1 MSDSE
6 HSFLP
11 FNVAIAANRLVLD
24 ASAVIALRLMRIA
37 EGGSDA
43 MTEAERMVVEKAP
56 SFARAGVQAAD
67 TAMKMLNQPA
77 MVMDPVTFSMR
88 VAESWI
94 DSVGSVARSNV
105 NRLTR
110 A

>member
-1 MSDSE
+1 MSESF

-11 FNVAIAANRLVLD
+11 LNVAIAANRLVLD

-43 MTEAERMVVEKAP
+43 AHEAERMVAEKGP
-56 SFARAGVQAAD
+56 SFARAGAQAAD
-67 TAMKMLNQPA
+67 TAMQMLNQPA
-77 MVMDPVTFSMR
+77 MMLDPVTFSMR
-88 VAESWI
+88 VAETWI

>member
-1 MSDSE
+1 MSESV

-11 FNVAIAANRLVLD
+11 LNVAIAANRLVLD

-43 MTEAERMVVEKAP
+43 VHEAERMVSEKGP

-77 MVMDPVTFSMR
+77 MVMDPMTFSMR
-88 VAESWI
+88 VAETWI

>member
-1 MSDSE
+1 MSESAS
-6 HSFLP
+6 SFLP
-11 FNVAIAANRLVLD
+11 LNVAIAANRLVLD
-24 ASAVIALRLMRIA
+24 ASTVIALRLMRIA

-43 MTEAERMVVEKAP
+43 MHEAERMVSEKGP
-56 SFARAGVQAAD
+56 SFARAGAEAAD
-67 TAMKMLNQPA
+67 TAMKMMHQPA
-77 MVMDPVTFSMR
+77 LVMDPVTFSMR
-88 VAESWI
+88 VAETWI